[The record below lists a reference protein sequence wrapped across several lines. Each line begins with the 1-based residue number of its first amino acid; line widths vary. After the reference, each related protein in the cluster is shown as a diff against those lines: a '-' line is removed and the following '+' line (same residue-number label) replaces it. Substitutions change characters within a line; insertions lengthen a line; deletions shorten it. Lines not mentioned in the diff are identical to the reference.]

1 MDTINEKLLKML
13 DSDKPKSLD
22 DLIFKGLFFSENY
35 IRSREGDS
43 ILYFFENNMITS
55 HIKELVEKGKVIEV
69 GKNQLIFNKYNII

>member
-1 MDTINEKLLKML
+1 MDNIDERLLDML

-69 GKNQLIFNKYNII
+69 GKKQWILNN